1 MNQLDP
7 ITNWYASL
15 QAKERTMVAVM
26 SVVIVLTLFYLLA
39 WEPVYKGYEVER
51 QKLESQK
58 SILVW
63 MKQAQQEVR
72 NLRASG
78 VKSTRRS
85 SNTPVSIVIEQ
96 TAASSGL
103 KSQVSKIESSGK
115 NSSRVKLANVS
126 FNQMILWI
134 NTIEQNH
141 GIVTSSINIEK
152 TDKPG
157 LVNAKITFSKR
168 E

>member
-72 NLRASG
+72 SLRASG